1 LFAVYTTM
9 TCLLD
14 YPFMDFA
21 TARVPNSAQKYA
33 SLLYFPWMMKPLYG
47 FLADVVAPFYFKIK
61 GYVVII
67 GLLNLL
73 LALVTAGSLHHL
85 DSLDSTS
92 SSTCLTIV
100 LFVIYLNQSFIDA
113 ICRTRG

>member
-1 LFAVYTTM
+1 M

-21 TARVPNSAQKYA
+21 TARVPTSAQKYA
-33 SLLYFPWMMKPLYG
+33 SLLYFPWIMKPLYG
-47 FLADVVAPFYFKIK
+47 FLADILAPFYYKIK
-61 GYVVII
+61 GYVLIL

-73 LALVTAGSLHHL
+73 IALATAGSLHRF
-85 DSLDSTS
+85 DSSGTS
-92 SSTCLTIV
+92 ASSTFLIIM

-113 ICRTRG
+113 ICRTHA